1 MAEEGWRSLGQA
13 AELPQGEL
21 RGFKVGS
28 RRLCVGRSG
37 DRYFAIEDTCP
48 HAGGSLSEGM
58 IEDELVICPLHAFA
72 FEAKTG
78 HCPDDPGCSV
88 DAFEVRVQ
96 DGVLQVRLGPE
107 PG

>member
-48 HAGGSLSEGM
+48 HAGGA
-58 IEDELVICPLHAFA
+58 CPRA
-72 FEAKTG
+72 
-78 HCPDDPGCSV
+78 
-88 DAFEVRVQ
+88 
-96 DGVLQVRLGPE
+96 
-107 PG
+107 